1 MKLIKNIYN
10 TSANGTG
17 ILEVA
22 SEKLLEVVEEM
33 LDEQLDSFKR
43 GREGRIEADTIEEN
57 MELAK
62 IKLKA
67 LKQEE
72 KLDEKL
78 VEIEERK
85 AKLAAV
91 RLARN
96 QPQS

>member
-85 AKLAAV
+85 AKLAAI